1 MNEIAS
7 IKQENGRLIE
17 KYKFEQK
24 QVHRLKDDLKKS
36 KKFEQFFEK
45 QRAKKFRNCGCQVGQ
60 T

>member
-24 QVHRLKDDLKKS
+24 QVHKLKDDLKK
-36 KKFEQFFEK
+36 K
-45 QRAKKFRNCGCQVGQ
+45 
-60 T
+60 